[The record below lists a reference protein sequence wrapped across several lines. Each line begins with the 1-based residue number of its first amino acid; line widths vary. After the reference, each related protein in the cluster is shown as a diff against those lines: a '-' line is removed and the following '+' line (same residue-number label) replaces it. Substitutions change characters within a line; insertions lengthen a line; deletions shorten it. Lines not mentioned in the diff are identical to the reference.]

1 MSRKQNVSVFD
12 WSYNPIM
19 YYLVLICL
27 VPLVESLF
35 FHYLM
40 YMSLISKNSGLAFS
54 GVDYS
59 RYKDSDLVYDIAN
72 MKQETIVNRGKQ
84 SHCGIYSSLSCN
96 QEKYGSLIFLTTIFT
111 VGLKDLV
118 TSAFVNKHNNH
129 SRATLSKL

>member
-1 MSRKQNVSVFD
+1 M
-12 WSYNPIM
+12 
-19 YYLVLICL
+19 
-27 VPLVESLF
+27 E
-35 FHYLM
+35 
-40 YMSLISKNSGLAFS
+40 
-54 GVDYS
+54 YS

-84 SHCGIYSSLSCN
+84 SHCGIYSSLSCDLGKHKHCN
-96 QEKYGSLIFLTTIFT
+96 GCALCIVPHDFVFPGCLHPKLYHNCFSSAVT